1 MRLTVSQ
8 TMTLGVAAATL
19 LSLLLIVG
27 SAASSM
33 RKMAVE
39 LTETRMQ
46 KTADLAALML
56 TDAIIS
62 DDLGRIDSTIDTILN
77 SDYGVRRMCVF
88 DQQDRR
94 LSHGRCSQVDET
106 PAPGSRIAEAAVVV
120 GGVSHGHVGVAYD
133 PWQNYPDLED
143 VERKMFLLSVG
154 ALSLTILTTFLIGR
168 TFRREVALLH
178 TEFDLMAEAGELRPL
193 RQTPLVELQ
202 RITTSFNDL
211 IEKRQRDKRGH

>member
-1 MRLTVSQ
+1 MRLTTAQKTSLAVATV
-8 TMTLGVAAATL
+8 TMI
-19 LSLLLIVG
+19 SLLLIVG
-27 SAASSM
+27 FAASSM
-33 RKMAVE
+33 RKIGVE

-56 TDAIIS
+56 TDAIIA
-62 DDLGRIDSTIDTILN
+62 DDLARIDSTIDVILG

-88 DQQDRR
+88 DQMDRR

-133 PWQNYPDLED
+133 PWQTYPDLAV
-143 VERKMFLLSVG
+143 VEQQMFLLSVG
-154 ALSLTILTTFLIGR
+154 ALGLTILTTRLIGR
-168 TFRREVALLH
+168 TFKREVELLH
-178 TEFDLMAEAGELRPL
+178 TEFDLMAENGELRPL
-193 RQTPLVELQ
+193 RQTPTVELQ

-211 IEKRQRDKRGH
+211 LEKRQRDKRGH